1 MTVEN
6 NQDETGGAS
15 GTSPGV
21 AFPGASSGV
30 SAPLPRRDLLALG
43 AAGAAAALP
52 LFSRAARAAESI
64 KLGWVGPLSPPG
76 GYAEGLLMKYAA
88 AMAADE
94 INAQG
99 GVLGRPIEILYQ
111 DTRGLPA
118 EGTAAAERLIVQ
130 DKVVALLGEFHS
142 SVALAEMEVVH
153 KYNVPMMFCDVW
165 SQEIT
170 AKGYPQVFRN
180 STTFPLL
187 DTAIAQWIVAAGFKN
202 VALLCEQDD
211 IGLAGRKI
219 AADVL
224 TEAKVPFK
232 LYTADPQAT
241 DFTAQILRIKAE
253 KPAFDF
259 FFVLYAEA
267 GAYPMV
273 TQAKSLD
280 FAPTPQTGFFLSG
293 GEGVDPTFWKN
304 VGNAGVWL
312 LSENVGLPKSG
323 WNDMT
328 KAFVKAFN
336 AKYKT
341 DPPGSAMESYDAV
354 RSLVEAIKSTG
365 STTPEAIIHGLETL
379 KWTGTRGLY
388 TFSTSHT
395 PDWAFHQ
402 FMAAP
407 MSIIQYDQ
415 VNQSSFD
422 APIVWPKNYATV
434 PYLYKTP
441 TA

>member
-1 MTVEN
+1 MTANDKRDAVSE
-6 NQDETGGAS
+6 AS
-15 GTSPGV
+15 GTDSGAAPGI
-21 AFPGASSGV
+21 FAS
-30 SAPLPRRDLLALG
+30 LPRRDLLALG
-43 AAGAAAALP
+43 AAGAAASLP
-52 LFSRAARAAESI
+52 LFGRAARAAEPI

-111 DTRGLPA
+111 DTRGLAA

-130 DKVVALLGEFHS
+130 EKVVALFGEFHS

-153 KYNVPMMFCDVW
+153 KYNVPMLFCDVW
-165 SQEIT
+165 SQEVT

-180 STTFPLL
+180 STTYPLL
-187 DTAIAQWIVAAGFKN
+187 DTAIAQWMVAAGFKN

-224 TEAKVPFK
+224 TQAKVPFK
-232 LYTADPQAT
+232 LYTADPTAT

-259 FFVLYAEA
+259 FFALYAEA

-273 TQAKSLD
+273 TQAQSLG

-304 VGNAGVWL
+304 VGKSGLWL
-312 LSENVGLPKSG
+312 TCENVGLPKSG
-323 WNDMT
+323 WNDKT
-328 KAFVKAFN
+328 KAFVAAFN
-336 AKYKT
+336 EKYKT

-354 RSLVEAIKSTG
+354 WSLAEAIKSSG

-379 KWTGTRGLY
+379 HWVGTRGLY

-402 FMAAP
+402 FMDAP
-407 MSIIQYDQ
+407 VSIIQYDQ

-422 APIVWPKNYATV
+422 APIVWPKQYATV

>member
-1 MTVEN
+1 L
-6 NQDETGGAS
+6 GR
-15 GTSPGV
+15 
-21 AFPGASSGV
+21 GV
-30 SAPLPRRDLLALG
+30 SRAASALAKLPRRDLLALG
-43 AAGAAAALP
+43 AGAAATLP
-52 LFSRAARAAESI
+52 LFGRTARAAEPI

-88 AMAADE
+88 GMAADE

-118 EGTAAAERLIVQ
+118 EGTAAAERLIVE
-130 DKVVALLGEFHS
+130 DKVVAMLGEFHS

-153 KYNVPMMFCDVW
+153 KYNVPIMFCDVW
-165 SQEIT
+165 SQAIT

-187 DTAIAQWIVAAGFKN
+187 DTMIGQWIVAAGFKN

-219 AADVL
+219 AAQVL
-224 TEAKVPFK
+224 TDNKVPFK

-241 DFTAQILRIKAE
+241 DFTAQILRLKAE

-259 FFVLYAEA
+259 FFILYAEA

-273 TQAKSLD
+273 TESKSLG
-280 FAPTPQTGFFLSG
+280 FAPTPHTGIFLSG
-293 GEGVDPTFWKN
+293 GDGVDPTFWKN
-304 VGNAGVWL
+304 VGNAGVGL
-312 LSENVGLPKSG
+312 LCENVGLPKSG
-323 WNDMT
+323 WNDKT
-328 KAFVKAFN
+328 KAFVTAFKG
-336 AKYKT
+336 KYKT

-354 RSLVEAIKSTG
+354 FSLVEAIKSTG
-365 STTPEAIIHGLETL
+365 STAPDAIIHGLETL
-379 KWTGTRGLY
+379 HWVGTRGLY

-395 PDWAFHQ
+395 PDWAYHQ

-407 MSIIQYDQ
+407 ATVLQYDQ
-415 VNQSSFD
+415 LNQSSFD
-422 APIVWPKNYATV
+422 APIVWPRPLATV
-434 PYLYKTP
+434 SYLYKTP

>member
-1 MTVEN
+1 MTVK
-6 NQDETGGAS
+6 DTKADAITAPSAS
-15 GTSPGV
+15 LK
-21 AFPGASSGV
+21 
-30 SAPLPRRDLLALG
+30 LPRRNVLALG
-43 AAGAAAALP
+43 AGAAASLP
-52 LFSRAARAAESI
+52 LLGRTARAAEPI

-76 GYAEGLLMKYAA
+76 GYAEGQLMKDAA
-88 AMAADE
+88 GMAAVE
-94 INAQG
+94 INAKG
-99 GVLGRPIEILYQ
+99 GVLGRPIEIIYQ
-111 DTRGLPA
+111 DTRGMPA

-130 DKVVALLGEFHS
+130 DKVVAMLGEFHS
-142 SVALAEMEVVH
+142 AVALAEMEVLH

-165 SQEIT
+165 SQAIT

-187 DTAIAQWIVAAGFKN
+187 DTMIGQWIVAAGFKN

-219 AADVL
+219 AAQVL
-224 TEAKVPFK
+224 TDSKVPFK

-241 DFTAQILRIKAE
+241 DFTAQILRLKAE

-259 FFVLYAEA
+259 FFILYAEA

-273 TQAKSLD
+273 TESKSLG
-280 FAPTPQTGFFLSG
+280 FAPSPKTGLFLSG
-293 GEGVDPTFWKN
+293 GDGVDPTFWKN
-304 VGNAGVWL
+304 VGKAGVGL
-312 LSENVGLPKSG
+312 LCENVGLPKSG

-328 KAFVKAFN
+328 KAFVAAFKG
-336 AKYKT
+336 KYKT

-354 RSLVEAIKSTG
+354 YSLVEAIKNTG
-365 STTPEAIIHGLETL
+365 STAPDAIIHGLETL
-379 KWTGTRGLY
+379 HWVGTRGLY

-395 PDWAFHQ
+395 PDWAYHQ

-407 MSIIQYDQ
+407 ATILQYDQ
-415 VNQSSFD
+415 ENQSSFD
-422 APIVWPKNYATV
+422 APIVWPRKYATV
-434 PYLYKTP
+434 SYLYKTP